1 MKSAI
6 LLLVCILFF
15 GLPAAIAH
23 NTGKRHSYH
32 KRHHHKTT
40 YYYDQRTN
48 SYSTSSK
55 RTYVR
60 TSTPNDHRGND
71 GQKRNIQRNINYG
84 SNQTLAPNNGN
95 GGGKR

>member
-1 MKSAI
+1 MKAFILALAAI
-6 LLLVCILFF
+6 FF
-15 GLPAAIAH
+15 LGLPSAMAH
-23 NTGKRHSYH
+23 KTGKKHSHH
-32 KRHHHKTT
+32 KRHHKTT

-60 TSTPNDHRGND
+60 ASTPNDHRGND
-71 GQKRNIQRNINYG
+71 GQRKNIKRNINYG

-95 GGGKR
+95 GGGRR